1 MKLSNS
7 ILFAAVISC
16 ALCVL
21 LSIAA
26 VSLDQYAYS
35 RIDPYNWMALCLD
48 NYHTM
53 ALWAFLLY
61 DLLHVFVIAVFAL
74 VLAQAFSWEAWMGG
88 GALIVSTLA
97 DMGSVSV
104 RTFFLLAGLRALA
117 LGQPPGLAA
126 PEAGFEVICST
137 LDFANASFGLVG
149 TLFLGTAAI
158 KAKGMSRV
166 VGWFLL
172 AGLPLCILQ
181 FAEVGLRTPWT
192 LFIDTWLTPLDE
204 VIQQTLIGIAL
215 WTIIRQRQEPHR
227 PARGEDAESTRG
239 HRGDYLPQRHKEH
252 GGLRAGEERMRQ

>member
-7 ILFAAVISC
+7 ILFGAVICC
-16 ALCVL
+16 ALSVL

-61 DLLHVFVIAVFAL
+61 DLLHLFVIAVFAL
-74 VLAQAFSWEAWMGG
+74 VLAQSFSWEAWMGG
-88 GALIVSTLA
+88 GALIISTLA

-104 RTFFLLAGLRALA
+104 RTFFLLPGLRALA
-117 LGQPPGLAA
+117 LGQTAGLAA
-126 PEAGFEVICST
+126 PEAGYEVISST

-166 VGWFLL
+166 VGWFML

-181 FAEVGLRTPWT
+181 LAEVGLRTPWT
-192 LFIDTWLTPLDE
+192 LFIDTWLTPLYE

-215 WTIIRQRQEPHR
+215 WGIIRQRREPNR
-227 PARGEDAESTRG
+227 SVRGEDAESKGRP
-239 HRGDYLPQRHKEH
+239 RGDFLPQRH
-252 GGLRAGEERMRQ
+252 RER